1 LCNEKNMTRI
11 KICGVTNW
19 ADAKFS
25 VDAGASALGFNF
37 YAKSPRSV
45 SPATAWDIVRRL
57 PPFVEAIGVFVD
69 WQPEAVSSLARA
81 LHLHGVQ
88 LHGNEPVE
96 DVKKLAERFS
106 VIKAIQVKE
115 NFRAESLKKF
125 SNASAILLDGF
136 REGLRG
142 GTGATV
148 DWTLVASAS
157 SHSKIILAGG
167 LTPDNVAQAI
177 SIARP
182 FAVDVAS
189 GVESK
194 PGKKD
199 PARVRSFV
207 DAVASADREI
217 ESASI

>member
-1 LCNEKNMTRI
+1 MTRI
-11 KICGVTNW
+11 KICGVANW
-19 ADAKFS
+19 ADAKFC

-37 YAKSPRSV
+37 YAASPRSV
-45 SPATAWDIVRRL
+45 SPATAWDIIRRL
-57 PPFVEAIGVFVD
+57 PPFVSAVGVFVD

-81 LHLHGVQ
+81 LHLHSVQ
-88 LHGNEPVE
+88 LHGNESVE

-106 VIKAIQVKE
+106 VIKAVQVKE

-125 SNASAILLDGF
+125 SAATAILLDGF

-142 GTGATV
+142 GTGTAV
-148 DWTLVASAS
+148 DWTLAASAS
-157 SHSKIILAGG
+157 SHSVIILAGG

-177 SIARP
+177 ITARP
-182 FAVDVAS
+182 YAVDVAS

-199 PARVRSFV
+199 AARVRRFI
-207 DAVASADREI
+207 DAVASADRALEPAAA
-217 ESASI
+217 EK